1 MSSLTRPDSAT
12 NLGFEI
18 IESAYKLLVTWRPYP
33 WVCSVQVLRVGIG
46 LQSAWDRG
54 VKNGEVKVYR
64 NEERKEK

>member
-1 MSSLTRPDSAT
+1 
-12 NLGFEI
+12 
-18 IESAYKLLVTWRPYP
+18 
-33 WVCSVQVLRVGIG
+33 VGIG